1 MFRDPWVDKSS
12 DIIFGIHCVALFY
25 LCAWK
30 FSDLKFLSFLQG
42 IMSAPEKKTAPH
54 TFCTSKHAQ
63 SASGANCPDPLF
75 RDHNVVKTNLHL
87 INSNN

>member
-1 MFRDPWVDKSS
+1 MIRYNIWNSLCSFVLPVRLKIFRSKVF
-12 DIIFGIHCVALFY
+12 IFF
-25 LCAWK
+25 K
-30 FSDLKFLSFLQG
+30 G
-42 IMSAPEKKTAPH
+42 IMSAPEKPTAPH

-63 SASGANCPDPLF
+63 SASGANCPEPLF